1 MDLHLPIETTEEE
14 ETQVRKISSEHFSL
28 LKKELNALKKTFVME
43 STATDDD
50 GCSKLACHT
59 KLLEFGRFQIKQI
72 IDNAEFIF
80 SVSSIQKYVDMWQK
94 KHSVSVLKI
103 FQLIFNDIEEPMID
117 SDSEEDYL
125 DKSNDEWVEMVNDQ
139 SFMELLDQSEWEV
152 DSALLDESVD
162 DGQDDEPAYP
172 EFLDTVIG
180 NISIE

>member
-1 MDLHLPIETTEEE
+1 
-14 ETQVRKISSEHFSL
+14 
-28 LKKELNALKKTFVME
+28 
-43 STATDDD
+43 
-50 GCSKLACHT
+50 
-59 KLLEFGRFQIKQI
+59 
-72 IDNAEFIF
+72 
-80 SVSSIQKYVDMWQK
+80 MWQK

-125 DKSNDEWVEMVNDQ
+125 DKSKDEWVEMVNDQ

-162 DGQDDEPAYP
+162 DGRDDEPAYP

-180 NISIE
+180 NINIE

>member
-1 MDLHLPIETTEEE
+1 
-14 ETQVRKISSEHFSL
+14 
-28 LKKELNALKKTFVME
+28 ME
-43 STATDDD
+43 STPADD

-59 KLLEFGRFQIKQI
+59 KLLEFGPFQIKQI

-103 FQLIFNDIEEPMID
+103 FKLIFNDIEEPMID
-117 SDSEEDYL
+117 SVSEEDYL

-180 NISIE
+180 NISIEELI

>member
-1 MDLHLPIETTEEE
+1 MNSSLYS
-14 ETQVRKISSEHFSL
+14 RK
-28 LKKELNALKKTFVME
+28 KE
-43 STATDDD
+43 STAADDD

-59 KLLEFGRFQIKQI
+59 KLLEFGPFQIKQI

-117 SDSEEDYL
+117 SDTEEDYL

-180 NISIE
+180 NVNIE